1 MATITS
7 VWGIVSL
14 IGMLIAFL
22 PCFGSL
28 NWINIPFA
36 GVGLVLSLMA
46 RSGATLEDRNKTTVG
61 IVGCGIAV
69 GFGIIRLAVGGG
81 IF

>member
-7 VWGIVSL
+7 IWGIVAL
-14 IGMLIAFL
+14 IGMLVAFL

-28 NWINIPFA
+28 NWVNIPFA
-36 GVGLVLSLMA
+36 GVGLILSLMA
-46 RSGATLEDRNKTTVG
+46 RSGTHESERGKTTVG

-69 GFGIIRLAVGGG
+69 GFGIIRLALGGG
-81 IF
+81 FF